1 MRVKKGFFTNGCKK
15 ATKHVQIVHKI
26 IHKKEA
32 LEEGLLDIFVKSVEH
47 LLAQKE
53 DQSNYKKLSS
63 KSTF

>member
-32 LEEGLLDIFVKSVEH
+32 LEEGLLDIFVKSAPATPFGQLVGNP
-47 LLAQKE
+47 
-53 DQSNYKKLSS
+53 SNRYK
-63 KSTF
+63 